1 MAAAHPRQTTSP
13 SCSSGATS
21 SAVAGQ
27 SFRRSVDS
35 VAGIYRFSEDVMAA
49 AGIDESVRFTVHLAM
64 EELFVNLV
72 TYNPGARRDI
82 LIEVDIADGS
92 VVVTITDHDA
102 AEFDVT
108 KARPVDTGA
117 SLRERKPGGLG
128 LHLIQHMVDTLE
140 YDYRD
145 GRSKIRFSKEPDRHD
160 V

>member
-1 MAAAHPRQTTSP
+1 MAAQT
-13 SCSSGATS
+13 
-21 SAVAGQ
+21 
-27 SFRRSVDS
+27 FKRSIDS

-49 AGIDESVRFTVHLAM
+49 ADIDESVRFPIHLAM

-72 TYNPGARRDI
+72 NYNPGARRDI
-82 LIEVDIADGS
+82 LIEVETTNHGAA
-92 VVVTITDHDA
+92 VTITDHDA

-108 KARPVDTGA
+108 RKRPVDTGA
-117 SLRERKPGGLG
+117 PLRERKPGGLG

-145 GRSKIRFSKEPDRHD
+145 GRSRIRFSKEPETRD

>member
-1 MAAAHPRQTTSP
+1 M
-13 SCSSGATS
+13 
-21 SAVAGQ
+21 AGQ
-27 SFRRSVDS
+27 SFTRSIDS

-49 AGIDESVRFTVHLAM
+49 ADIDESVRFTVHLAM

-72 TYNPGARRDI
+72 HYNPGARRNI
-82 LIEVDIADGS
+82 MVDVEAAGGK
-92 VVVTITDHDA
+92 VTVTITDQDA

-108 KARPVDTGA
+108 KQRPVDTGA
-117 SLRERKPGGLG
+117 SLSERKPGGLG

-145 GRSKIRFSKEPDRHD
+145 GRSKIRFSKEPETSD